1 MKYSK
6 EIKIG
11 AVVVACAVIFI
22 FGTRYFQA
30 LPFFSGSSEYSTT
43 FADGGGLVSG
53 NAVRINGVDVG
64 SVSRV
69 SLNDGLAQIDFTVNT
84 DVTLT
89 HGSVTSIS
97 GFSFL
102 GVTRMNLVLGPPDA
116 TPYKPGDF
124 IPSET
129 DDELS
134 SLLASVPDFLGHTDS
149 LILGTMDA
157 MHAARGLMEDPRGDL
172 LQTLAALQG
181 TADELILFLG
191 DQRAHLSAALANVG
205 ALAASANT
213 LTRDSLMVT
222 ASRLNTALAQLNSSL
237 ASWETTSS
245 SLQTLLDNVNDGK
258 GTLGKLATDDSLYLK
273 LHATVSTINALLSD
287 FQENPRKYLKE
298 MKLVDIF

>member
-1 MKYSK
+1 MKYNK
-6 EIKIG
+6 EITIG
-11 AVVVACAVIFI
+11 AAVVVCVIIFI

-30 LPFFSGSSEYSTT
+30 LPFFSGSNVYSTT

-84 DVTLT
+84 DVILT

-97 GFSFL
+97 GFTFL
-102 GVTRMNLVLGPPDA
+102 GVTRMNLELGPPDA

-129 DDELS
+129 NDELNT
-134 SLLASVPDFLGHTDS
+134 LLASVPDFLGHTDS
-149 LILGTMDA
+149 LILGTTDA
-157 MHAARGLMEDPRGDL
+157 MHAARGLMEDPGSDL
-172 LQTLAALQG
+172 RQTLATLQS
-181 TADELILFLG
+181 TADEIILFLR

-213 LTRDSLMVT
+213 LTQDSLMVT
-222 ASRLNTALAQLNSSL
+222 AGRLNTALAQLNYTL
-237 ASWETTSS
+237 ASFETTSS
-245 SLQTLLDNVNDGK
+245 SLQTLLDNINDGK
-258 GTLGKLATDDSLYLK
+258 GTLGKLATDDSLYVELRAA
-273 LHATVSTINALLSD
+273 ATTINALLSD
-287 FQENPRKYLKE
+287 FQANPRKYLKDL
-298 MKLVDIF
+298 KIVDIF